1 MAAQPA
7 AQDVQSFLDMTG
19 QTNRQE
25 AILRLK
31 GNNNNVQ
38 QAINEYYD
46 DLETGRNPNRYTWDD
61 SQFNKDRDGGG
72 AQHGISFA
80 VQGPDEFP
88 AFTHF
93 ESAAPSRPPSRT
105 SNNKSPLSK
114 AVDLTTNDST
124 TAFTQYVDNDDTE
137 LQQALAASMADSSLP
152 PQESGIVGTD
162 KPYFGPATRSDYG
175 DNWAMVPIST
185 VKEIYE
191 DPEPRDRMRIWEDT
205 RPTTPAFLKPSGEA
219 HRLGALLTIYYNIP
233 IAREVFLRR
242 DNIETYYPYEAG
254 WWSGRPIE
262 HPIAS
267 LQEDPNFVADD
278 RRFGQELQ
286 KVMAFLDKTE
296 RSYGS
301 VDVIT
306 ELPYMQQNAR
316 NDVETDFFL
325 CFKNLMQ
332 GKAPLKHIFSSA
344 TNALDPDSDGNTIFA
359 IFDLHLPTK
368 DSLID
373 NLYDLADGALWDGCP
388 LTLEHWPFLNHL
400 GDVISFRIKGD
411 KQNDQKAIE
420 VPVVWYP
427 DRYLQ
432 FVSEETLAMR
442 REKQNLQLKIQD
454 ISRQE
459 RQLKWT
465 THNGRTFLVED
476 VMKLSLNHDQN
487 ELPPSNKRMDDL
499 TSEVPMGGSKSADLS
514 KGLKKLMDNVNAK
527 LKKLQDEREK
537 AKEAWRELSKLYT
550 DPVKSSRILHR
561 YTLRG
566 VSLTKETTYVCTRIA
581 PDLIDFAASE
591 EERIPPSDGQWWR
604 MHFSTSSPPSRTVEK
619 TTLEKVLE
627 DIKLQNETAILVY
640 ASDAAME
647 TATRSTPHELGSF
660 IFQDNAAFRK
670 ELPKAQPPVNSPDE
684 SQHSPRSPGKRK
696 REQNTST
703 SAYNDEWNGVGS
715 SSNTSRN
722 SNTSVNDERNGVK
735 NEPSYTDA
743 SWAMSQSQALQ
754 TRYTLSGPL
763 IVGVDP
769 FPNDT
774 PQEMQEVSGS
784 GMLQNF
790 TGNSVE
796 KGVINDSME
805 IEDIETDDIQREE
818 EDVKLPTR
826 QKDDGTTAKR
836 VGFAE

>member
-46 DLETGRNPNRYTWDD
+46 DLDLGRNPNRYTWDD
-61 SQFNKDRDGGG
+61 SQFNRDRDGGG
-72 AQHGISFA
+72 AQHAFA

-88 AFTHF
+88 AYSHF

-114 AVDLTTNDST
+114 VVDLTTNNST
-124 TAFTQYVDNDDTE
+124 TAFTQYVDNDDKE

-152 PQESGIVGTD
+152 PQESGVVGTD
-162 KPYFGPATRSDYG
+162 QPYFGPATRSDYG

-185 VKEIYE
+185 VKEIYQ
-191 DPEPRDRMRIWEDT
+191 DPEPWDRLRIWEDK
-205 RPTTPAFLKPSGEA
+205 RPTCPAFLKPSGDA

-233 IAREVFLRR
+233 VAREVFLRR
-242 DNIETYYPYEAG
+242 ENIETYYPYETG

-262 HPIAS
+262 YPIAS

-306 ELPYMQQNAR
+306 ELPYMQQNAG

-332 GKAPLKHIFSSA
+332 GKRSLKHIFSSA
-344 TNALDPDSDGNTIFA
+344 AYGTDPDPDGNTIFA

-368 DSLID
+368 DSLTE

-388 LTLEHWPFLNHL
+388 LTLENSPFLNHL

-411 KQNDQKAIE
+411 KHNDQKAIE
-420 VPVVWYP
+420 VPAVWYP

-432 FVSEETLAMR
+432 FASEDSLAMR
-442 REKQNLQLKIQD
+442 TEKHNLQLKIQD

-465 THNGRTFLVED
+465 THNGKTLLVED

-487 ELPPSNKRMDDL
+487 ELPPSNKSISDL

-537 AKEAWRELSKLYT
+537 AKEAWRELSTLYT
-550 DPVKSSRILHR
+550 DPAKTSRELHR

-566 VSLTKETTYVCTRIA
+566 VSLTKETTYVCTHIV
-581 PDLIDFAASE
+581 PDLIDFTANEA
-591 EERIPPSDGQWWR
+591 ERIPLSDGQWWR

-627 DIKLQNETAILVY
+627 DIKVQNETAILVY
-640 ASDAAME
+640 ASDEAME
-647 TATRSTPHELGSF
+647 MATRTTPPELTSF
-660 IFQDNAAFRK
+660 VYNDNAIFRQ
-670 ELPKAQPPVNSPDE
+670 ELPTPQPGVKTPDE
-684 SQHSPRSPGKRK
+684 SQHSPKSPGKRK
-696 REQNTST
+696 REQHTSS

-722 SNTSVNDERNGVK
+722 SNTTMNDERNDVTNK
-735 NEPSYTDA
+735 SSYNDA
-743 SWAMSQSQALQ
+743 SWATSQSSALQ
-754 TRYTLSGPL
+754 ARYTLSDPL

-774 PQEMQEVSGS
+774 PQEMQERRGS
-784 GMLQNF
+784 SMLQNF

-805 IEDIETDDIQREE
+805 IEDIETDDMQREE
-818 EDVKLPTR
+818 EDISLPTR
-826 QKDDGTTAKR
+826 QKDDATAIKQ
-836 VGFAE
+836 VGFVE

>member
-46 DLETGRNPNRYTWDD
+46 DLDLGRNPNRYTWDD
-61 SQFNKDRDGGG
+61 SQFNRDRDGGG
-72 AQHGISFA
+72 AQHAFA

-88 AFTHF
+88 AYSHF

-114 AVDLTTNDST
+114 VVDLTTNNST
-124 TAFTQYVDNDDTE
+124 TAFTQYVDNDDKE

-152 PQESGIVGTD
+152 PQESGVVGTD
-162 KPYFGPATRSDYG
+162 QPYFGPATRSDYG

-185 VKEIYE
+185 VKEIYQ
-191 DPEPRDRMRIWEDT
+191 DPEPWDRLRIWEDK
-205 RPTTPAFLKPSGEA
+205 RPTCPAFLKPSGDA

-233 IAREVFLRR
+233 VAREVFLRR
-242 DNIETYYPYEAG
+242 ENIETYYPYETG

-262 HPIAS
+262 YPIAS

-306 ELPYMQQNAR
+306 ELPYMQQNAG

-332 GKAPLKHIFSSA
+332 GKRSLKHIFSSA
-344 TNALDPDSDGNTIFA
+344 AYGTDPDPDGNTIFA

-368 DSLID
+368 DSLTE

-388 LTLEHWPFLNHL
+388 LTLENSPFLNHL

-411 KQNDQKAIE
+411 KHNDQKAIE
-420 VPVVWYP
+420 VPAVWYP

-432 FVSEETLAMR
+432 FASEDSLAMR
-442 REKQNLQLKIQD
+442 TEKHNLQLKIQD

-465 THNGRTFLVED
+465 THNGKTLLVED

-487 ELPPSNKRMDDL
+487 ELPP
-499 TSEVPMGGSKSADLS
+499 
-514 KGLKKLMDNVNAK
+514 
-527 LKKLQDEREK
+527 
-537 AKEAWRELSKLYT
+537 
-550 DPVKSSRILHR
+550 
-561 YTLRG
+561 
-566 VSLTKETTYVCTRIA
+566 
-581 PDLIDFAASE
+581 
-591 EERIPPSDGQWWR
+591 
-604 MHFSTSSPPSRTVEK
+604 
-619 TTLEKVLE
+619 
-627 DIKLQNETAILVY
+627 
-640 ASDAAME
+640 
-647 TATRSTPHELGSF
+647 ATR
-660 IFQDNAAFRK
+660 
-670 ELPKAQPPVNSPDE
+670 V
-684 SQHSPRSPGKRK
+684 
-696 REQNTST
+696 
-703 SAYNDEWNGVGS
+703 
-715 SSNTSRN
+715 
-722 SNTSVNDERNGVK
+722 
-735 NEPSYTDA
+735 
-743 SWAMSQSQALQ
+743 
-754 TRYTLSGPL
+754 
-763 IVGVDP
+763 
-769 FPNDT
+769 
-774 PQEMQEVSGS
+774 
-784 GMLQNF
+784 
-790 TGNSVE
+790 
-796 KGVINDSME
+796 
-805 IEDIETDDIQREE
+805 
-818 EDVKLPTR
+818 
-826 QKDDGTTAKR
+826 
-836 VGFAE
+836 

>member
-46 DLETGRNPNRYTWDD
+46 DLDLGRNPNRYTWDD
-61 SQFNKDRDGGG
+61 SQFNRDRDGGG
-72 AQHGISFA
+72 AQHAFA

-88 AFTHF
+88 AYSHF

-114 AVDLTTNDST
+114 VVDLTTNNST
-124 TAFTQYVDNDDTE
+124 TAFTQYVDNDDKE

-152 PQESGIVGTD
+152 PQESGVVGTD
-162 KPYFGPATRSDYG
+162 QPYFGPATRSDYG

-185 VKEIYE
+185 VKEIYQ
-191 DPEPRDRMRIWEDT
+191 DPEPWDRLRIWEDK
-205 RPTTPAFLKPSGEA
+205 RPTCPAFLKPSGDA

-233 IAREVFLRR
+233 VAREVFLRR
-242 DNIETYYPYEAG
+242 ENIETYYPYETG

-262 HPIAS
+262 YPIAS

-306 ELPYMQQNAR
+306 ELPYMQQNAG

-332 GKAPLKHIFSSA
+332 GKRSLKHIFSSA
-344 TNALDPDSDGNTIFA
+344 AYGTDPDPDGNTIFA

-368 DSLID
+368 DSLTE

-388 LTLEHWPFLNHL
+388 LTLENSPFLNHL

-411 KQNDQKAIE
+411 KHNDQKAIE
-420 VPVVWYP
+420 VPAVWYP

-432 FVSEETLAMR
+432 FASEDSLAMR
-442 REKQNLQLKIQD
+442 TEKHNLQLKIQD

-465 THNGRTFLVED
+465 THNGKTLLVED

-487 ELPPSNKRMDDL
+487 ELPPSNKSISDL

-537 AKEAWRELSKLYT
+537 AKEAWRELSTLYT
-550 DPVKSSRILHR
+550 DPAKTSRELHR

-566 VSLTKETTYVCTRIA
+566 VSLTKETTYVCTHIV
-581 PDLIDFAASE
+581 PDLIDFTANEA
-591 EERIPPSDGQWWR
+591 ERIPLSDGQWWR

-627 DIKLQNETAILVY
+627 DIKVQNETAILVY
-640 ASDAAME
+640 ASDEAME
-647 TATRSTPHELGSF
+647 MATRTTPPELTSF
-660 IFQDNAAFRK
+660 VYNDNAIFRQ
-670 ELPKAQPPVNSPDE
+670 ELPMPQPGVKTPDE
-684 SQHSPRSPGKRK
+684 SQHSPKSPGKRK
-696 REQNTST
+696 REQHTSS

-722 SNTSVNDERNGVK
+722 SNTTMNDERNDVTNK
-735 NEPSYTDA
+735 SSYNDA
-743 SWAMSQSQALQ
+743 SWATSQSSALQ
-754 TRYTLSGPL
+754 ARYTLSDPL

-774 PQEMQEVSGS
+774 PQEMQERRGS
-784 GMLQNF
+784 SMLQNF

-805 IEDIETDDIQREE
+805 IEDIETDDMQREE
-818 EDVKLPTR
+818 EDISLPTR
-826 QKDDGTTAKR
+826 QKDDATAIKQ
-836 VGFAE
+836 VGFVE

>member
-46 DLETGRNPNRYTWDD
+46 DLDLGRNPNRYTWDD
-61 SQFNKDRDGGG
+61 SQFNRDRDGGG
-72 AQHGISFA
+72 AQHAFA

-88 AFTHF
+88 AYSHF

-114 AVDLTTNDST
+114 VVDLTTNNST
-124 TAFTQYVDNDDTE
+124 TAFTQYVDNDDKE

-152 PQESGIVGTD
+152 PQESGVVGTD
-162 KPYFGPATRSDYG
+162 QPYFGPATRSDYG

-191 DPEPRDRMRIWEDT
+191 DPEPWDRLRIWEDK
-205 RPTTPAFLKPSGEA
+205 RPTCPAFLKPSGDA

-233 IAREVFLRR
+233 VAREVFLRR
-242 DNIETYYPYEAG
+242 ENIETYYPYETG

-262 HPIAS
+262 YPIAS

-306 ELPYMQQNAR
+306 ELPYMQQNAG

-332 GKAPLKHIFSSA
+332 GKRSLKHIFSSA
-344 TNALDPDSDGNTIFA
+344 AYGTDPDPDGNTIFA

-368 DSLID
+368 DSLTE

-388 LTLEHWPFLNHL
+388 LTLENSPFLNHL

-411 KQNDQKAIE
+411 KHNDQKAIE
-420 VPVVWYP
+420 VPAVWYP

-432 FVSEETLAMR
+432 FASEDSLAMR
-442 REKQNLQLKIQD
+442 TEKHNLQLKIQD

-465 THNGRTFLVED
+465 THNGKTLLVED

-487 ELPPSNKRMDDL
+487 ELPPSNKSISDL

-537 AKEAWRELSKLYT
+537 AKEAWRELSTLYT
-550 DPVKSSRILHR
+550 DPAKTSRELHR

-566 VSLTKETTYVCTRIA
+566 VSLTKETTYVCTHIV
-581 PDLIDFAASE
+581 PDLIDFTANEA
-591 EERIPPSDGQWWR
+591 ERIPLSDGQWWR

-627 DIKLQNETAILVY
+627 DIKVQNETAILVY
-640 ASDAAME
+640 ASDEAME
-647 TATRSTPHELGSF
+647 MATRTTPPELTSF
-660 IFQDNAAFRK
+660 VYNDNAIFRQ
-670 ELPKAQPPVNSPDE
+670 ELPMPQPGVKTPDE
-684 SQHSPRSPGKRK
+684 SQHSPKSPGKRK
-696 REQNTST
+696 REQHTSS

-722 SNTSVNDERNGVK
+722 SNTTMNDERNDVT
-735 NEPSYTDA
+735 NEPSYNDA
-743 SWAMSQSQALQ
+743 SWATSQSSALQ
-754 TRYTLSGPL
+754 ARYTLSDPL

-774 PQEMQEVSGS
+774 PQEMQERRGS
-784 GMLQNF
+784 SMLQNF

-805 IEDIETDDIQREE
+805 IEDIETDDMQREE
-818 EDVKLPTR
+818 EDISLPTR
-826 QKDDGTTAKR
+826 QKDDATAIKQ
-836 VGFAE
+836 VGFVE

>member
-46 DLETGRNPNRYTWDD
+46 DLDLGRNPNRYTWDD
-61 SQFNKDRDGGG
+61 SQFNRDRDGGG
-72 AQHGISFA
+72 AQHAFA

-88 AFTHF
+88 AYSHF

-114 AVDLTTNDST
+114 VVDLTTNNST
-124 TAFTQYVDNDDTE
+124 TAFTQYADNDDKE

-152 PQESGIVGTD
+152 PQESGVVGTD
-162 KPYFGPATRSDYG
+162 QPYFGPATRSDYG

-185 VKEIYE
+185 VKEIYQ
-191 DPEPRDRMRIWEDT
+191 DPEPWDRLRIWEDK
-205 RPTTPAFLKPSGEA
+205 RPTCPAFLKPSGDA

-233 IAREVFLRR
+233 VAREVFLRR
-242 DNIETYYPYEAG
+242 ENIETYYPYETG

-262 HPIAS
+262 YPIAS

-306 ELPYMQQNAR
+306 ELPYMQQNAG

-332 GKAPLKHIFSSA
+332 GKRSLKHIFSSA
-344 TNALDPDSDGNTIFA
+344 AYGTDPDPDGNTIFA

-368 DSLID
+368 DSLTE

-388 LTLEHWPFLNHL
+388 LTLENSPFLNHL

-411 KQNDQKAIE
+411 KHNDQKAIE
-420 VPVVWYP
+420 VPAVWYP

-432 FVSEETLAMR
+432 FASEDSLAMR
-442 REKQNLQLKIQD
+442 TEKHNLQLKIQD

-465 THNGRTFLVED
+465 THNGKTLLVED

-487 ELPPSNKRMDDL
+487 ELPPSNKSISDL

-537 AKEAWRELSKLYT
+537 AKEAWRELSTLYT
-550 DPVKSSRILHR
+550 DPAKTSRELHR

-566 VSLTKETTYVCTRIA
+566 VSLTKETTYVCTHIV
-581 PDLIDFAASE
+581 PDLIDFTANEA
-591 EERIPPSDGQWWR
+591 ERIPLSDGQWWR

-627 DIKLQNETAILVY
+627 DIKVQNETAILVY
-640 ASDAAME
+640 ASDEAME
-647 TATRSTPHELGSF
+647 MATRTTPPELTSF
-660 IFQDNAAFRK
+660 VYNDNAIFRQ
-670 ELPKAQPPVNSPDE
+670 ELPMPQPGVKTPDE
-684 SQHSPRSPGKRK
+684 SQHSPKSPGKRK
-696 REQNTST
+696 REQHTSS

-722 SNTSVNDERNGVK
+722 SNTTMNDERNDVT

-743 SWAMSQSQALQ
+743 SWATSQSSALQ
-754 TRYTLSGPL
+754 ARYTLSDPL

-774 PQEMQEVSGS
+774 PQEMQERRGS
-784 GMLQNF
+784 SMLQNF

-805 IEDIETDDIQREE
+805 IEDIETDDMQREE
-818 EDVKLPTR
+818 EDISLPTR
-826 QKDDGTTAKR
+826 QKDDATATKQ
-836 VGFAE
+836 VGFVE

>member
-46 DLETGRNPNRYTWDD
+46 DLDLGRNPNRYTWDD
-61 SQFNKDRDGGG
+61 SQFNRDRDGGG
-72 AQHGISFA
+72 AQHAFA

-88 AFTHF
+88 AYSHF

-114 AVDLTTNDST
+114 VVDLTTNNST
-124 TAFTQYVDNDDTE
+124 TAFTQYVDNDDKE

-152 PQESGIVGTD
+152 PQESGVVGTD
-162 KPYFGPATRSDYG
+162 QPYFGPATRSDYG

-185 VKEIYE
+185 VKEIYQ
-191 DPEPRDRMRIWEDT
+191 DPEPWDRLRIWEDK
-205 RPTTPAFLKPSGEA
+205 RPTCPAFLKPSGDA

-233 IAREVFLRR
+233 VAREVFLRR
-242 DNIETYYPYEAG
+242 ENIETYYPYETG

-262 HPIAS
+262 YPIAS

-306 ELPYMQQNAR
+306 ELPYMQQNAG

-332 GKAPLKHIFSSA
+332 GKRSLKHIFSSA
-344 TNALDPDSDGNTIFA
+344 AYGTDPDPDGNTIFA

-368 DSLID
+368 DSLTE

-388 LTLEHWPFLNHL
+388 LTLENSPFLNHL

-411 KQNDQKAIE
+411 KHNDQKAIE
-420 VPVVWYP
+420 VPAVWYP

-432 FVSEETLAMR
+432 FASEDSLAMR
-442 REKQNLQLKIQD
+442 TEKHNLQLKIQD

-465 THNGRTFLVED
+465 THNGKTLLVED

-487 ELPPSNKRMDDL
+487 ELPPSNKSISDL

-537 AKEAWRELSKLYT
+537 AKEAWRELSTLYT
-550 DPVKSSRILHR
+550 DPAKTSRELHR

-566 VSLTKETTYVCTRIA
+566 VSLTKETTYVCTHIV
-581 PDLIDFAASE
+581 PDLIDFTANEA
-591 EERIPPSDGQWWR
+591 ERIPLSNVQWWR

-627 DIKLQNETAILVY
+627 DIKVQNMTAILVY
-640 ASDAAME
+640 ASDEAME
-647 TATRSTPHELGSF
+647 MATRTTPPELTSF
-660 IFQDNAAFRK
+660 VYNDNAIFRQ
-670 ELPKAQPPVNSPDE
+670 ELPMPQPGVKTPDE
-684 SQHSPRSPGKRK
+684 SQHSPKSPGKRK
-696 REQNTST
+696 REQHTSS

-722 SNTSVNDERNGVK
+722 SNTTMNDERNDVT

-743 SWAMSQSQALQ
+743 SWATSQSSALQ
-754 TRYTLSGPL
+754 ARYTLSDPL

-774 PQEMQEVSGS
+774 PQEMQERRGS
-784 GMLQNF
+784 SMLQNF

-805 IEDIETDDIQREE
+805 IEDIETDDMQREE
-818 EDVKLPTR
+818 EDISLPTR
-826 QKDDGTTAKR
+826 QKDDATAIKQ
-836 VGFAE
+836 VGFVE

>member
-46 DLETGRNPNRYTWDD
+46 DLDLGRNPNRVT
-61 SQFNKDRDGGG
+61 
-72 AQHGISFA
+72 FA

-88 AFTHF
+88 AYSHF

-114 AVDLTTNDST
+114 VVDLTTNNST
-124 TAFTQYVDNDDTE
+124 TAFTQYVDNDDKE

-152 PQESGIVGTD
+152 PQESGVVGTD
-162 KPYFGPATRSDYG
+162 QPYFGPATRSDYG

-185 VKEIYE
+185 VKEIYQ
-191 DPEPRDRMRIWEDT
+191 DPEPWDRLRIWEDK
-205 RPTTPAFLKPSGEA
+205 RPTCPAFLKPSGDA

-233 IAREVFLRR
+233 VAREVFLRR
-242 DNIETYYPYEAG
+242 ENIETYYPYETG

-262 HPIAS
+262 YPIAS

-306 ELPYMQQNAR
+306 ELPYMQQNAG

-332 GKAPLKHIFSSA
+332 GKRSLKHIFSSA
-344 TNALDPDSDGNTIFA
+344 AYGTDPDPDGNTIFA

-368 DSLID
+368 DSLTE

-388 LTLEHWPFLNHL
+388 LTLENSPFLNHL

-411 KQNDQKAIE
+411 KHNDQKAIE
-420 VPVVWYP
+420 VPAVWYP

-432 FVSEETLAMR
+432 FASEDSLAMR
-442 REKQNLQLKIQD
+442 TEKHNLQLKIQD

-465 THNGRTFLVED
+465 THNGKTLLVED

-487 ELPPSNKRMDDL
+487 ELPPSNKSISDL

-537 AKEAWRELSKLYT
+537 AKEAWRELSTLYT
-550 DPVKSSRILHR
+550 DPAKTSRELHR

-566 VSLTKETTYVCTRIA
+566 VSLTKETTYVCTHIV
-581 PDLIDFAASE
+581 PDLIDFTANEA
-591 EERIPPSDGQWWR
+591 ERIPLSDGQWWR

-627 DIKLQNETAILVY
+627 DIKVQNETAILVY
-640 ASDAAME
+640 ASDEAME
-647 TATRSTPHELGSF
+647 MATRTTPPELTSF
-660 IFQDNAAFRK
+660 VYNDNAIFRQ
-670 ELPKAQPPVNSPDE
+670 ELPMPQPGVKTPDE
-684 SQHSPRSPGKRK
+684 SQHSPKSPGKRK
-696 REQNTST
+696 REQHTSS

-722 SNTSVNDERNGVK
+722 SNTTMNDERNDVT

-743 SWAMSQSQALQ
+743 SWATSQSSALQ
-754 TRYTLSGPL
+754 ARYTLSDPL

-774 PQEMQEVSGS
+774 PQEMQERRGS
-784 GMLQNF
+784 SMLQNF

-805 IEDIETDDIQREE
+805 IEDIETDDMQREE
-818 EDVKLPTR
+818 EDISLPTR
-826 QKDDGTTAKR
+826 QKDDATAIKQ
-836 VGFAE
+836 VGFVE

>member
-46 DLETGRNPNRYTWDD
+46 DLDLGRNPNRVT
-61 SQFNKDRDGGG
+61 
-72 AQHGISFA
+72 FA

-88 AFTHF
+88 AYSHF

-114 AVDLTTNDST
+114 VVDLTTNNST
-124 TAFTQYVDNDDTE
+124 TAFTQYVDNDDKE

-152 PQESGIVGTD
+152 PQESGVVGTD
-162 KPYFGPATRSDYG
+162 QPYFGPATRSDYG

-185 VKEIYE
+185 VKEIYQ
-191 DPEPRDRMRIWEDT
+191 DPEPWDRLRIWEDK
-205 RPTTPAFLKPSGEA
+205 RPTCPAFLKPSGDA

-233 IAREVFLRR
+233 VAREVFLRR
-242 DNIETYYPYEAG
+242 ENIETYYPYETG

-262 HPIAS
+262 YPIAS

-306 ELPYMQQNAR
+306 ELPYMQQNAG

-332 GKAPLKHIFSSA
+332 GKRSLKHIFSSA
-344 TNALDPDSDGNTIFA
+344 AYGTDPDPDGNTIFA

-368 DSLID
+368 DSLTE

-388 LTLEHWPFLNHL
+388 LTLENSPFLNHL

-411 KQNDQKAIE
+411 KHNDQKAIE
-420 VPVVWYP
+420 VPAVWYP

-432 FVSEETLAMR
+432 FASEDSLAMR
-442 REKQNLQLKIQD
+442 TEKHNLQLKIQD

-465 THNGRTFLVED
+465 THNGKTLLVED

-487 ELPPSNKRMDDL
+487 ELPPSNKSISDL

-537 AKEAWRELSKLYT
+537 AKEAWRELSTLYT
-550 DPVKSSRILHR
+550 DPAKTSRELHR

-566 VSLTKETTYVCTRIA
+566 VSLTKETTYVCTHIV
-581 PDLIDFAASE
+581 PDLIDFTANEA
-591 EERIPPSDGQWWR
+591 ERIPLSDGQWWR

-627 DIKLQNETAILVY
+627 DIKVQNETAILVY
-640 ASDAAME
+640 ASDEAME
-647 TATRSTPHELGSF
+647 MATRTTPPELTSF
-660 IFQDNAAFRK
+660 VYNDNAIFRQ
-670 ELPKAQPPVNSPDE
+670 ELPMPQPGVKTPDE
-684 SQHSPRSPGKRK
+684 SQHSPKSPGKRK
-696 REQNTST
+696 REQHTSS

-722 SNTSVNDERNGVK
+722 SNTTMNDERNDAT

-743 SWAMSQSQALQ
+743 SWATSQSSALQ
-754 TRYTLSGPL
+754 ARYTLSDPL

-774 PQEMQEVSGS
+774 PQEMQERRGS
-784 GMLQNF
+784 SMLQNF

-805 IEDIETDDIQREE
+805 IEDIETDDMQREE
-818 EDVKLPTR
+818 EDISLPTR
-826 QKDDGTTAKR
+826 QKDDATAIKQ
-836 VGFAE
+836 VGFVE

>member
-46 DLETGRNPNRYTWDD
+46 DLDLGRNPNRVT
-61 SQFNKDRDGGG
+61 
-72 AQHGISFA
+72 FA

-88 AFTHF
+88 AYSHF

-114 AVDLTTNDST
+114 VVDLTTNNST
-124 TAFTQYVDNDDTE
+124 TAFTQYVDNDDKE

-152 PQESGIVGTD
+152 PQESGVVGTD
-162 KPYFGPATRSDYG
+162 QPYFGPATRSDYG

-185 VKEIYE
+185 VKEIYQ
-191 DPEPRDRMRIWEDT
+191 DPEPWDRLRIWEDK
-205 RPTTPAFLKPSGEA
+205 RPTCPAFLKPSGDA

-233 IAREVFLRR
+233 VAREVFLRR
-242 DNIETYYPYEAG
+242 ENIETYYPYETG

-262 HPIAS
+262 YPIAS

-306 ELPYMQQNAR
+306 ELPYMQQNAG

-332 GKAPLKHIFSSA
+332 GKRSLKHIFSSA
-344 TNALDPDSDGNTIFA
+344 AYGTDPDPDGNTIFA

-368 DSLID
+368 DSLTE

-388 LTLEHWPFLNHL
+388 LTLENSPFLNHL

-411 KQNDQKAIE
+411 KHNDQKAIE
-420 VPVVWYP
+420 VPAVWYP

-432 FVSEETLAMR
+432 FASEDSLAMR
-442 REKQNLQLKIQD
+442 TEKHNLQLKIQD

-465 THNGRTFLVED
+465 THNGKTLLVED

-487 ELPPSNKRMDDL
+487 ELPPSNKSISDL

-537 AKEAWRELSKLYT
+537 AKEAWRELSTLYT
-550 DPVKSSRILHR
+550 DPAKTSRELHR

-566 VSLTKETTYVCTRIA
+566 VSLTKETTYVCTHIV
-581 PDLIDFAASE
+581 PDLIDFTANEA
-591 EERIPPSDGQWWR
+591 ERIPLSDGQWWR

-627 DIKLQNETAILVY
+627 DIKVQNETAILVY
-640 ASDAAME
+640 ASDEAME
-647 TATRSTPHELGSF
+647 MATRTTPPELTSF
-660 IFQDNAAFRK
+660 VYNDNAIFRQ
-670 ELPKAQPPVNSPDE
+670 ELPMPQPGVKTPDE
-684 SQHSPRSPGKRK
+684 SQHSPKSPGKRK
-696 REQNTST
+696 REQHTSS

-722 SNTSVNDERNGVK
+722 SNTTMNDERNDVTNK
-735 NEPSYTDA
+735 PSYNDA
-743 SWAMSQSQALQ
+743 SWATSQSSALQ
-754 TRYTLSGPL
+754 ARYTLSDPL

-774 PQEMQEVSGS
+774 PQEMQERRGS
-784 GMLQNF
+784 SMLQNF

-805 IEDIETDDIQREE
+805 IEDIETDDMQREE
-818 EDVKLPTR
+818 EDISLPTR
-826 QKDDGTTAKR
+826 QKDDATAIKQ
-836 VGFAE
+836 VGFVE